1 MYEKALVAV
10 DGSRPSLK
18 AVETA
23 GELTKKGCLQ
33 SITLIYV
40 VHIPHVASSADG
52 MVLDFVPAEY
62 QKELMREARRVIK
75 AAKELL
81 PPDCTIKTIIE
92 SGTPAETILHLVEK
106 EHYDHSS
113 PSCNNADGTS
123 RPMSLEPCGASSS
136 DGTASPAAMRQPPI
150 AAP

>member
-106 EHYDHSS
+106 EHYDLVIIGNRGLNQLQRLFLGSVS
-113 PSCNNADGTS
+113 NKIV
-123 RPMSLEPCGASSS
+123 SLANC
-136 DGTASPAAMRQPPI
+136 TVI
-150 AAP
+150 VVK